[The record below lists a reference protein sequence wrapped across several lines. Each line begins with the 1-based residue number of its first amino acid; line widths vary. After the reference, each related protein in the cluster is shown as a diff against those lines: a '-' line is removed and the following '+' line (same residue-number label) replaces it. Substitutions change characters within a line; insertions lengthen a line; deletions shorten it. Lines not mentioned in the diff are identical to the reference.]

1 MKIANYVLLG
11 LLSCVE
17 VLAEETTA
25 FDKAVEAYR
34 TYQKARNAYFEAIY
48 AHEETRLAWD
58 TLGSSSRANDEARK
72 KAATVLEKN
81 KEVKGAYAIYQTT
94 AYGYNKALHTIEEVR
109 LADTARKE
117 AKSALDEANRVI
129 DESHRV
135 GRPATETMMS
145 RANKALDAF
154 EEANDI
160 YLTVL
165 DVFEEAIKKAY
176 EKGEKTH

>member
-72 KAATVLEKN
+72 KAATVLK
-81 KEVKGAYAIYQTT
+81 K
-94 AYGYNKALHTIEEVR
+94 
-109 LADTARKE
+109 
-117 AKSALDEANRVI
+117 
-129 DESHRV
+129 
-135 GRPATETMMS
+135 
-145 RANKALDAF
+145 
-154 EEANDI
+154 
-160 YLTVL
+160 
-165 DVFEEAIKKAY
+165 IKKSKEPMQFIRQPPTATI
-176 EKGEKTH
+176 KPFIRLKKSG